1 MNSALKFLK
10 PHATRLA
17 ALALILTLYGFTQ
30 PSGLSDAERAAM
42 ASRFHFTRTALP
54 ELKGYPQKTI
64 RQVNPSLQRIQAWI
78 SSVGAS
84 VALNDLD
91 GDGLPNDV
99 CYVDVRI
106 DKVVVAPVP
115 GTPQRYAP
123 FALEP
128 APLRYDASTMAPM
141 GCLPADMNEDGLMD
155 ILVYYWGRTPIA
167 FLHQGQRAAKLD
179 GNSFVRA
186 EVMPS
191 VERWYTNAATF
202 ADLDGDGHAD
212 LIVGNYFQDGA
223 HIL

>member
-1 MNSALKFLK
+1 MNRAMRLLR
-10 PHATRLA
+10 PHATRLV
-17 ALALILTLYGFTQ
+17 ALALILTAYGFTR
-30 PSGLSDAERAAM
+30 PPGPAGSERATL
-42 ASRFHFTRTALP
+42 ASQFRFTRTPLP
-54 ELKGYPQKTI
+54 ELKGYTQ
-64 RQVNPSLQRIQAWI
+64 RSVRAVSPSLQRISAWI

-115 GTPQRYAP
+115 GTPQRYEP

-128 APLRYDASTMAPM
+128 APLPYDASTMATM

-167 FLHQGQRAAKLD
+167 FLNQGQRAAKLD
-179 GNSFVRA
+179 GNRFVRA

-191 VERWYTNAATF
+191 VERWFTNAATF

-223 HIL
+223 H